1 MNEHARLASLEA
13 EPLTGPA
20 GEAAARRA
28 AELLSSG
35 GAIAYLGPGVL
46 AEGGAKS
53 AIPLTPEDLAAELNR
68 RHPAPGRIRRDPW
81 AVAQFIEQKRHRKTL
96 AAFMIDIFKSGA
108 KPTELHLRLAALRP
122 ALVVDTWYDGAM
134 RAALLE
140 AMPGDGLWGELQGV
154 TRAVDA
160 DAQWWKAY
168 DALGARV
175 SDGVAAGWTCVLYKP
190 HGAIAPAGEALV
202 ADSDYV
208 EILTEID
215 IQTPIPGL
223 VQQRREG
230 RGFVFLGCRF
240 HDQMLRTYARQ
251 ISKRSGGEQFAFVDP
266 AALTQNE
273 RRFFAASGIT
283 PIALPIAA
291 LTSLLPAR

>member
-13 EPLTGPA
+13 EPLTGAPA
-20 GEAAARRA
+20 EAASRRA
-28 AELLSSG
+28 ANLLSNG

-46 AEGGAKS
+46 AEGGAAG

-81 AVAQFIEQKRHRKTL
+81 AVAQFIEQRRHRKTL
-96 AAFMIDIFKSGA
+96 AAFMIDIFQAGA
-108 KPTELHLRLAALRP
+108 KPAELHLRLAALKP
-122 ALVVDTWYDGAM
+122 SLIVDTWYDGAM

-140 AMPGDGLWGELQGV
+140 ALPAGAAWGEIQGV

-168 DALGARV
+168 DDRGARV
-175 SDGVAAGWTCVLYKP
+175 SDSVAEGWTCVLYKP

-208 EILTEID
+208 EVLTEID
-215 IQTPIPGL
+215 IQTPIPDI
-223 VQQRREG
+223 VQKRREG

-251 ISKRSGGEQFAFVDP
+251 ISKRSGGEHFAFVDP
-266 AALTQNE
+266 SALTHNE
-273 RRFFAASGIT
+273 RRFFAAAGIT
-283 PIALPIAA
+283 PIALPVAA